1 MREQR
6 LHATHAAAMLVALL
20 FAAPLAAQQEGS
32 DAEDEAFLSGE
43 TTETQA
49 AAPTTKP
56 EERAAPE
63 AKPVEG
69 QAKERPRDH
78 AVQGFVNVYAGTG
91 WYMVAPYDKNDE
103 DKACSERK
111 PDDSGQLAGDPVCT
125 GRSGVTLDILGG
137 YGVLPG
143 FEVFVMFRQGLES
156 PALARPRGEQI
167 GAGVK
172 IYSPSDGLF
181 KIGFGV
187 APLFDF
193 SGRKADLGYDFVV
206 HVPIQAQFDFV
217 PWFGAY
223 VQVAPNISF
232 ITEFRLDIT
241 GGLGVQGRFP

>member
-1 MREQR
+1 MTKDRCVFP
-6 LHATHAAAMLVALL
+6 AAAAFLL
-20 FAAPLAAQQEGS
+20 LLAAVSPLAAQGTAGS
-32 DAEDEAFLSGE
+32 DAADEAFLSGKD
-43 TTETQA
+43 QGA
-49 AAPTTKP
+49 QVAPAPKP
-56 EERAAPE
+56 EDKA
-63 AKPVEG
+63 EG

-78 AVQGFVNVYAGTG
+78 AMQGFVNAYAGTG

-103 DKACSERK
+103 DKACSKLK
-111 PDDSGQLAGDPVCT
+111 PDDSGDLAGDPVCT
-125 GRSGVTLDILGG
+125 GRSGFTLDILGG

-143 FEVFVMFRQGLES
+143 FEVFLMFRQGLES
-156 PALARPRGEQI
+156 PQLARPRVEQI

-181 KIGFGV
+181 KVGFGV

-193 SGRKADLGYDFVV
+193 SGRKVDLGYDFVI
-206 HVPIQAQFDFV
+206 HVPIEAQFDFV

-223 VQVAPNISF
+223 LQVAPNISF